1 MVVHY
6 VNANWTL
13 ENTIIILWVIDVSHY
28 DENIVELII
37 SVVEEFS
44 LTNNV

>member
-6 VNANWTL
+6 VNVNWTL
-13 ENTIIILWVIDVSHY
+13 ENTIISLRMIDVSHY

-37 SVVEEFS
+37 SVVEEYF
-44 LTNNV
+44 